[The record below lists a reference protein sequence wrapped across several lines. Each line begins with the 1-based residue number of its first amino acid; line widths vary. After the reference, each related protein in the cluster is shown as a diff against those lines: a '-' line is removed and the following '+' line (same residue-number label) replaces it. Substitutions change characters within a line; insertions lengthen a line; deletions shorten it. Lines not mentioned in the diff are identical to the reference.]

1 MKQLSGLS
9 LDTKKQKVVVFV
21 VQCSVVQLQCSCSV
35 ACSVFLIF
43 APINQQLFYL
53 ALCTQICVES
63 VKYLTKQN
71 LGNWK
76 RTLAC
81 SGLQIYLTIDSGT
94 GVFLSIL
101 RNCLEHLFHRTPLD
115 DCFYTFEKEP
125 ILVIIEDFLYF
136 ISWKKNF
143 WTSFEFHYK
152 RMIIK
157 FLTSFTN
164 NEEMQ
169 CLFHFNKSSENNL
182 FNQLSE

>member
-53 ALCTQICVES
+53 ALCTQICVEN
-63 VKYLTKQN
+63 VKYRTKQN

-81 SGLQIYLTIDSGT
+81 SGLQIYLTIET
-94 GVFLSIL
+94 LARVFSYEFCEIAK
-101 RNCLEHLFHRTPLD
+101 NTFFTEHLGRLQTENTPKFSCLVNIFGKILKSQIINVD
-115 DCFYTFEKEP
+115 FE
-125 ILVIIEDFLYF
+125 
-136 ISWKKNF
+136 S
-143 WTSFEFHYK
+143 
-152 RMIIK
+152 
-157 FLTSFTN
+157 
-164 NEEMQ
+164 
-169 CLFHFNKSSENNL
+169 
-182 FNQLSE
+182 